1 LIKILAG
8 VVRTSVNGYPLI
20 GFRAKSDSQF
30 QKHCH
35 ALPNPTPIKLGN
47 IATEIQKLPAKK
59 SILLPSYQLL
69 RGHKILITFC
79 L

>member
-47 IATEIQKLPAKK
+47 IATEIQKLPAKRSNIITIL
-59 SILLPSYQLL
+59 SIAQ
-69 RGHKILITFC
+69 RHKF
-79 L
+79 